1 MPRTSDYEINKIQK
15 QVRIT
20 ATAISAYS
28 EYAEALQISFSE
40 LIEQIARY
48 PSVGRGFAAFTEKY
62 KKGIDKFIL

>member
-1 MPRTSDYEINKIQK
+1 MSRTPDYELIKVQK

-20 ATAISAYS
+20 TTAISAYS

-62 KKGIDKFIL
+62 KKGVNIPIL